1 MSLSILC
8 RIIFSAHSYVFSDHV
23 HQDRTP
29 EITVSAMSCNARD
42 DPGFVFATFEKTG
55 RAVSI
60 SYCSLARESHILLV
74 YIVIMFLF
82 CLLCLKGQQQ
92 GRLSSPNEQTNK
104 KGPQENYQ
112 RKRIGQFLGKLNSTI
127 LLTPPIFKLKR
138 CFAVINLVPS
148 QDALNLS
155 QDR

>member
-42 DPGFVFATFEKTG
+42 DPGFVFATSG

-60 SYCSLARESHILLV
+60 NYCSLVRESHILIV
-74 YIVIMFLF
+74 YVSIMFLF
-82 CLLCLKGQQQ
+82 CLVCLKRQQ
-92 GRLSSPNEQTNK
+92 GRSPQMNKQT
-104 KGPQENYQ
+104 
-112 RKRIGQFLGKLNSTI
+112 KRALGRLTEKNNRIVGKLNSTLFSLS

-138 CFAVINLVPS
+138 SFTVINLVPS
-148 QDALNLS
+148 QD
-155 QDR
+155 R

>member
-1 MSLSILC
+1 MSLPILC

-42 DPGFVFATFEKTG
+42 DPGFVFATSG

-60 SYCSLARESHILLV
+60 NYCSLVRESHILIV
-74 YIVIMFLF
+74 YVSIMFLF
-82 CLLCLKGQQQ
+82 CLVCLKRQQ
-92 GRLSSPNEQTNK
+92 GRSPQMNKQT
-104 KGPQENYQ
+104 
-112 RKRIGQFLGKLNSTI
+112 KRALGRLTEKNNRIVGKLNSTLFSLS

-138 CFAVINLVPS
+138 SFTVINLVPS
-148 QDALNLS
+148 QD
-155 QDR
+155 R